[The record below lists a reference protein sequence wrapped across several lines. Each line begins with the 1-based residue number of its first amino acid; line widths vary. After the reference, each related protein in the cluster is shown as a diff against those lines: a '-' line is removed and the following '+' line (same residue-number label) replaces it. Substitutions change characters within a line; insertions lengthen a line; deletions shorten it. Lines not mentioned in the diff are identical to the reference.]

1 MLGWTTISDIG
12 NQFDHFESQKYLLI
26 KNSSKDKLT
35 VRECDHKLLDQH
47 ESLKC
52 SSFECFI
59 SVPRQTHYPTK
70 ILTFSW
76 AVIFTGD
83 YGLNKAYSCYKH
95 QYCRISP
102 CVFLVSDIFFC
113 MYLCELYDC
122 RKICFFLYMRVVFH
136 SSFCMIS

>member
-113 MYLCELYDC
+113 MYESFMTVERYVFFF
-122 RKICFFLYMRVVFH
+122 ICVSCFIHLSV
-136 SSFCMIS
+136 